1 MSLSPDQLKQTLDSL
16 PQAGCCYLAFSGGLD
31 SCVLLHLLHEL
42 GPQLP
47 YPLQAIHVHHGLQ
60 TGADAWQQH
69 CEAVCADYRIPLI
82 SLELDLVPKKG
93 DSLEAVAREARYQA
107 LARQLAP
114 GDLLLTAQHQD
125 DQAETLLLQLLRGGG
140 PAGLA
145 AMPLL
150 SEFSTGWLARP
161 LLHESRQ
168 SIEAYAEEKEL
179 HWQEDPSNKDQRFD
193 RNFIRHSV
201 MPLLQ
206 SRWPSAPVTLA
217 RSARFSGEMLSLAKE
232 EMAVELER
240 VENSPS
246 GSLSVALLREMSS
259 VRIRHLLRYWIDLN
273 RAPMPNSKKLMRIE
287 KESIH
292 GREDAKPLVAWS
304 GWEIRRYRD
313 DLILRQNRPA
323 ESLPESIVWQDK
335 EKLVLPGGLGTL
347 IATNGSTGLD
357 RQRWQQGKVEVRFRQ
372 GGERCIPAGRSH
384 HKSLKKLFQESGV
397 PPWERDQ
404 TPLIYI
410 DGELAAVPG
419 IMICEG
425 FSVADNEQGVLLQMS
440 LSTTEL

>member
-42 GPQLP
+42 VPQLP

-60 TGADAWQQH
+60 AGADAWQQH
-69 CEAVCADYRIPLI
+69 CEAVCAGYRIPLI
-82 SLELDLVPKKG
+82 TLALDLQPKKG
-93 DSLEAVAREARYQA
+93 HSLEALARAARYQA
-107 LARQLAP
+107 LARQLSP

-150 SEFSTGWLARP
+150 SEFSPGWLARP
-161 LLHESRQ
+161 LLHQSRQ
-168 SIEAYAEEKEL
+168 SIEAYAEEKGL
-179 HWQEDPSNKDQRFD
+179 RWQEDPSNQDQRFD
-193 RNFIRHSV
+193 RNFIRHRV

-206 SRWPSAPVTLA
+206 SRWPAAPVTLA
-217 RSARFSGEMLSLAKE
+217 RSARFSGEMLTLARE

-240 VENSPS
+240 VQKAQS

-259 VRIRHLLRYWIDLN
+259 MRIRHLLRFWIELN
-273 RAPMPNSKKLMRIE
+273 GAPMPNSKKLMRIE

-292 GREDAKPLVAWS
+292 GREDAEPLVVWS

-313 DLILRQNRPA
+313 DLILRQSRPA
-323 ESLPESIVWQDK
+323 EPLPESIYWQNK
-335 EKLVLPGGLGTL
+335 EKLVLPCELGIL
-347 IATNGSTGLD
+347 IATVGSAGLD
-357 RQRWQQGKVEVRFRQ
+357 RERWQQGKVEVRFRQ
-372 GGERCIPAGRSH
+372 GGERCVPAGRGH
-384 HKSLKKLFQESGV
+384 HKSLKKLFQERGV
-397 PPWERDQ
+397 PPWKRAQ

-419 IMICEG
+419 LVTCEG
-425 FSVADNEQGVLLQMS
+425 FSVAESEQGILLQIS
-440 LSTTEL
+440 RSIPE

>member
-60 TGADAWQQH
+60 AAADAWQQH
-69 CEAVCADYRIPLI
+69 CEEVCAGYRIPLI
-82 SLELDLVPKKG
+82 SLELDLVPHKG
-93 DSLEAVAREARYQA
+93 DSLEAVAREARYKAMAQ
-107 LARQLAP
+107 QLSP

-125 DQAETLLLQLLRGGG
+125 DQAETLLLQLLRGSG

-150 SEFSTGWLARP
+150 SEFSPGWLARP
-161 LLHESRQ
+161 LLQESRQ
-168 SIEAYAEEKEL
+168 SIEAYAEEKGL
-179 HWQEDPSNKDQRFD
+179 VWQEDPSNQDQRFD
-193 RNFIRHSV
+193 RNFIRHRV

-206 SRWPSAPVTLA
+206 SRWPSASQTLA
-217 RSARFSGEMLSLAKE
+217 RSARFSGEMLTLARE

-240 VENSPS
+240 VQSSLS

-273 RAPMPNSKKLMRIE
+273 GAPMPNSKKLMRIE
-287 KESIH
+287 EESIH
-292 GREDAKPLVAWS
+292 GREDAMPLVAWGS
-304 GWEIRRYRD
+304 WEIRRYRD
-313 DLILRQNRPA
+313 DLILRQSRPA
-323 ESLPESIVWQDK
+323 EPLPERIVWQNK
-335 EKLVLPGGLGTL
+335 QKLELPAGLGTL
-347 IATNGSTGLD
+347 VATNGSSGLN
-357 RQRWQQGKVEVRFRQ
+357 RERWQQGEVEVRFRQ
-372 GGERCIPAGRSH
+372 GGERCVPAGRSH
-384 HKSLKKLFQESGV
+384 HKSLKKLFQESGL
-397 PPWERDQ
+397 PPWERDR

-410 DGELAAVPG
+410 DGELAAIPG
-419 IMICEG
+419 MLICEG
-425 FSVADNEQGVLLQMS
+425 FSLADGDQGILLQIYQ
-440 LSTTEL
+440 STTE